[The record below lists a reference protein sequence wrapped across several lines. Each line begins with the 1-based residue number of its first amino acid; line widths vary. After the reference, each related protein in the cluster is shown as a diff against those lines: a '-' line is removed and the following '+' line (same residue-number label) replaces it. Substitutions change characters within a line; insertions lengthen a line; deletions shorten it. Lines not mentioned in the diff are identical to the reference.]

1 MAEAS
6 FFKDLNFYHLAAKP
20 ADCPNEQLPEII
32 MAGRSNVGKSTLINA
47 LAGQKHLARVS
58 STPGKTRQVIYYK
71 KPGFAL
77 LTDLPGYGFA
87 KVSKAEKARFSELV
101 EGYFALDR
109 PIALVL
115 LLLDIRHAP
124 NEHDIQMI
132 DYMREAGLPFALV
145 FTKCDKLSRAQANRE
160 IQAMYKRM
168 HWDDSMGVFAIS
180 ALKRLGVED
189 LEAYMRL
196 AVANF
201 QEKTPESDER

>member
-6 FFKDLNFYHLAAKP
+6 FFKDLQFFHLAAKP
-20 ADCPNEQLPEII
+20 ADCPDVPLPEIV

-47 LAGQKHLARVS
+47 LAGQKRLARVS

-101 EGYFALDR
+101 ESYFSLNR
-109 PIALVL
+109 PIALVI
-115 LLLDIRHAP
+115 LLLDVRHAP
-124 NEHDIQMI
+124 NEQDIQMI
-132 DYMREAGLPFALV
+132 DFMREAGLPFALV
-145 FTKCDKLSRAQANRE
+145 FTKCDKLSRAQAKRE
-160 IQAMYKRM
+160 IQTMYKRM

-180 ALKRLGVED
+180 ALKRLGIED
-189 LEAYMRL
+189 LEAHMQT
-196 AVANF
+196 AVAEFSRKN
-201 QEKTPESDER
+201 DLI